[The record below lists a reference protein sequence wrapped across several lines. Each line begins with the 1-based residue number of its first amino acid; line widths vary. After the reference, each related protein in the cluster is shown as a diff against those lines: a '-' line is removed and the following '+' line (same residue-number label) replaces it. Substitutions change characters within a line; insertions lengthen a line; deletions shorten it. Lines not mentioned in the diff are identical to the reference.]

1 MNLIEFNLT
10 KAENVSPTT
19 TFRAENVP
27 RKRIYPALLDA
38 LVEFTYHVTHGPAT
52 VVTEH
57 LVSLIDPFLGY
68 YFPTF
73 VHSVPGGLPFL
84 SLIES
89 RCLTT
94 CVFTLKSLELFIRT
108 IYVAADAS
116 CNDYN
121 WIE

>member
-10 KAENVSPTT
+10 KAENVSLTI

-27 RKRIYPALLDA
+27 TKGICPLLLD
-38 LVEFTYHVTHGPAT
+38 LWSVHLSCDTRST

-57 LVSLIDPFLGY
+57 LVSLIDLFLDY

-73 VHSVPGGLPFL
+73 STLFL
-84 SLIES
+84 VVCSLIEG

-108 IYVAADAS
+108 IYVAAKTS